1 MGSLLVFDPEKI
13 NISASEADKL
23 KSASEDAVV
32 GIVTERGEWCCKL
45 TCLQSYQPCAAVHVV
60 VAGSAGA

>member
-23 KSASEDAVV
+23 KSASENAVV
-32 GIVTERGEWCCKL
+32 GIVTERGEWCCQL
-45 TCLQSYQPCAAVHVV
+45 T
-60 VAGSAGA
+60 